1 MYLLICEIRT
11 FELLRIIQIKIHR
24 LCPPPSKIMSKNKA
38 FKINI
43 NTCDYEDLRVLQG
56 AGQVIADSTWGLG
69 KQDPIDIETFAGI
82 PKLTI
87 TSELIEFID
96 FFTFCV

>member
-11 FELLRIIQIKIHR
+11 FELLRIIQIEFIVYA
-24 LCPPPSKIMSKNKA
+24 PPSKIMSKNKA

-69 KQDPIDIETFAGI
+69 KQSPIDIETFAGI

-96 FFTFCV
+96 FSIFSV

>member
-1 MYLLICEIRT
+1 MNYCES
-11 FELLRIIQIKIHR
+11 FR
-24 LCPPPSKIMSKNKA
+24 LKFIVYAPPPSKIMSKNKA

-43 NTCDYEDLRVLQG
+43 NTCDYEYLRVLQG

-69 KQDPIDIETFAGI
+69 KQGPIDIETFAGI

-87 TSELIEFID
+87 TSELMEFID
-96 FFTFCV
+96 FFTFSV